1 MCKLQPNI
9 FSMST
14 VRLEIEESNI
24 HSLLQDVSSNI
35 TYNEHQFIK
44 IVGKNSSD
52 ARRFASWSI
61 TEARG

>member
-1 MCKLQPNI
+1 MI
-9 FSMST
+9 T
-14 VRLEIEESNI
+14 VRRTYI